1 MPREMS
7 REPTARLIAIAA
19 ANATTAAIQ
28 PTNRRDPGGADVGG
42 TAIGAA
48 TVFGDVE
55 VFTQA
60 SLS

>member
-1 MPREMS
+1 MS

-19 ANATTAAIQ
+19 ANATTAATQ
-28 PTNRRDPGGADVGG
+28 PISRRDTGG
-42 TAIGAA
+42 TDVEGAAIGDA
-48 TVFGDVE
+48 TAFGDVE